1 MRILMIA
8 ALLLMAG
15 CAAPI
20 DTADVTIAG
29 GGLDST
35 TAIAFDDGSRPTI
48 HLYTIHGKEHA
59 PFYTAHDLLLEWSTQ
74 DRHDL
79 EVEWFD
85 SSFGYGYAL
94 CAVDD
99 FPPRIMDGIARGCF
113 ERDGFWAMSVNGEAA
128 QVSMGEIQ
136 IRDGDTFALTW
147 TGY

>member
-1 MRILMIA
+1 MRILMIV
-8 ALLLMAG
+8 ALLLLAG

-20 DTADVTIAG
+20 DSAQVTVTG
-29 GGLDST
+29 GGGDST
-35 TAIAFDDGSRPTI
+35 TLVAFDEDTRPTT

-59 PFYTAHDLLLEWSTQ
+59 AFYTAHDLLLEWSTQ
-74 DRHDL
+74 NGHDL

-99 FPPRIMDGIARGCF
+99 FPPRVVDGGARGCF
-113 ERDGFWAMSVNGEAA
+113 ERDGFWAMSLNGEAA

-136 IRDGDTFALTW
+136 IRDGDDFAITW
-147 TGY
+147 TSY